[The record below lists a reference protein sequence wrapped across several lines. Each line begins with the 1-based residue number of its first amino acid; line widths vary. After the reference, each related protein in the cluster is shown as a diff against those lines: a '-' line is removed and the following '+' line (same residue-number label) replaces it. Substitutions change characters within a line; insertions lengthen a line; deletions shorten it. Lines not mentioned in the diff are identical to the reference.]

1 MKLQGIVIEKE
12 DVAKIG
18 NQFCNIPFSLSA
30 LSRNRSKVSFS
41 CDHRKK

>member
-18 NQFCNIPFSLSA
+18 NQFCNIPFGFKNL
-30 LSRNRSKVSFS
+30 
-41 CDHRKK
+41 